1 MTSSVVGL
9 RTSATLPKDKLAQKK
24 VMVVIWWH
32 AACLIHYSFLN
43 LGKTITSKKYA
54 ELLILLV
61 MPAVLL
67 FTLSAQFA
75 EPRVSKRL
83 EEDTRSCRNCRHVYS
98 LLAGTAA
105 ITQPLSWLMQQL
117 WQQLP
122 YNHNIA
128 ITQP

>member
-67 FTLSAQFA
+67 FTLSALFV
-75 EPRVSKRL
+75 EPKVDKAQAGKL
-83 EEDTRSCRNCRHVYS
+83 EEKSKSHSKHRHVYS
-98 LLAGTAA
+98 LLADAA
-105 ITQPLSWLMQQL
+105 AETV
-117 WQQLP
+117 
-122 YNHNIA
+122 A
-128 ITQP
+128 IV